1 MDFLEDNQI
10 CAWAAERGL
19 PRGEGFDVRLPELP
33 SEYRGEYA
41 EGRRSGREG
50 FAAADLV
57 ARLGWWDECL
67 VWIKLWGVWASGED
81 WPQFYAWR
89 GALGERRSL
98 ETAPGHRFDCGESLL
113 LVALLTLIM
122 ENAWDA
128 DVLCSV
134 RGRAD
139 KVRAT
144 ISHDE
149 WFELFG
155 QPADPGESAG

>member
-10 CAWAAERGL
+10 CAWAAERAL
-19 PRGEGFDVRLPELP
+19 PRGEGFDVPLPDLP
-33 SEYRGEYA
+33 SKYRAEYA
-41 EGRRSGREG
+41 NGRRSGREG
-50 FAAADLV
+50 LAAEDLV
-57 ARLGWWDECL
+57 ARLGRWDECL

-81 WPQFYAWR
+81 WPQYYAWR
-89 GALGERRSL
+89 GGLGERRSL
-98 ETAPGHRFDCGESLL
+98 ETAPGHRFDWGESLL

-155 QPADPGESAG
+155 QPAGPGESAG